1 MAHHK
6 LTTPLK
12 QCLAILLAL
21 LIFGAP
27 LSAQNPPGRRRAP
40 EVRTPSGLQRGK
52 GNIRLSPSQIPLAQ
66 SPLPVLRLSAQ
77 RAPVDFVRQFLPTV
91 APRAKNLERLSQIP
105 FFARYGIKAAD
116 YLSGAVDD
124 EHLAALVNEQSGD
137 VEVFPSLSRVKP
149 MRGDEVERAAT
160 LARRYFSQPEIIGK
174 DDTRAVAQRPLVLY
188 GQNVERNAGKP
199 TGRPNRAAYLAYVPL
214 RRFVDRYPVYGLGSR
229 AMLVTGSEGTL
240 QGFVRRW
247 KTGAVFDRVVE
258 RRSRNEVAKMIL
270 TQLEPSARNANVEVN
285 EVELAYYDGNQ
296 DYLQP
301 VYRFTAKISHLPS
314 PDDSRRYERRGQQI
328 ADDFII
334 GYVPVGKEFEP
345 IPSLLS
351 PPRETPTTP
360 DKDNRKR
367 TFLSPSLNEV
377 LKPTASLAHY
387 DNRAA
392 PGSNELNS
400 PALQTLPDP
409 TVGRYVVRNDD
420 SNWVADANEFWAG
433 LKFSLPFFTT
443 GAPFFTNSQ
452 YYWAEPRLF
461 TNEEQ
466 FFVDDVNVALIEVHG
481 DWWLYSTN
489 MNCCA
494 LVDIQ
499 NIPSPGYGSST
510 GGDLCY
516 WIIHSCEVVPGPD
529 DTASWPD
536 PWWNIF
542 GGVHSVVGYRTIM
555 YIDDDVGFPYG
566 FNLTFFAP
574 VVSAWLNTVSSASA
588 YSGGPRANAH
598 GGINRPMGRASTI
611 STCGREDDTVFN
623 TAALPRANCLRIF
636 WFPD

>member
-1 MAHHK
+1 MAHHEI
-6 LTTPLK
+6 TTPSK
-12 QCLAILLAL
+12 KCLAILIAL
-21 LIFGAP
+21 LMAGAP
-27 LSAQNPPGRRRAP
+27 LSAQSQPGRRRAP
-40 EVRTPSGLQRGK
+40 DVRTPSGIQRGK
-52 GNIRLSPSQIPLAQ
+52 GNIRLSPSQIPVAQ
-66 SPLPVLRLSAQ
+66 SPMPVLRLSAQ
-77 RAPVDFVRQFLPTV
+77 RAPVDFVRQFLPAV

-105 FFARYGIKAAD
+105 FFTQRGIKAAD

-124 EHLAALVNEQSGD
+124 NHLAALVDEQSGD

-149 MRGDEVERAAT
+149 MRGDEVERAAS

-174 DDTRAVAQRPLVLY
+174 DDTRAVAQRPLPLY
-188 GQNVERNAGKP
+188 GQNVERNARRP

-214 RRFVDRYPVYGLGSR
+214 RRFVDRYPVYGPGST
-229 AMLVTGSEGTL
+229 AMLAIGTEGTL

-258 RRSRNEVAKMIL
+258 RRTRDEVAKMIL

-285 EVELAYYDGNQ
+285 NVELAYYDGNR

-301 VYRFTAKISHLPS
+301 VYRFTARISHLPLL
-314 PDDSRRYERRGQQI
+314 DNSRPGRGQKQTD
-328 ADDFII
+328 DDFII

-351 PPRETPTTP
+351 TPRETPTTP
-360 DKDNRKR
+360 DKDYQKK

-377 LKPTASLAHY
+377 LNSTASLAHSN
-387 DNRAA
+387 NRAT
-392 PGSNELNS
+392 PVSNELNS
-400 PALQTLPDP
+400 PALQNLPDP

-420 SNWVADANEFWAG
+420 SNWVADANEFWSG
-433 LKFSLPFFTT
+433 LTFSLPFFTT

-461 TNEEQ
+461 TNQEQ

-489 MNCCA
+489 MNCCD

-499 NIPSPGYGSST
+499 TIPSPGYGSST

-516 WIIHSCEVVPGPD
+516 WIIHSCEVVPAPD
-529 DTASWPD
+529 DTANWPD

-566 FNLTFFAP
+566 FKLTFFAP
-574 VVSAWLNTVSSASA
+574 VVSAWLNTLSSASA
-588 YSGGPRANAH
+588 YSGGPRADAH

-611 STCGREDDTVFN
+611 STCGREDDTVFD
-623 TAALPRANCLRIF
+623 TSPLPRANCLRVF
-636 WFPD
+636 WYPD